1 MLLAHETGRRVR
13 RLMTDDLAPGRST
26 SIVAI

>member
-13 RLMTDDLAPGRST
+13 RLMTDDLAPDAQR
-26 SIVAI
+26 AL